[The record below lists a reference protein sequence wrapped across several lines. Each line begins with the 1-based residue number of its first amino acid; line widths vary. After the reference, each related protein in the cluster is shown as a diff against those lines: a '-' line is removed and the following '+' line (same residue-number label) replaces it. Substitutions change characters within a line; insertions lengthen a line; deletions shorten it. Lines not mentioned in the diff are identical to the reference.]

1 MRHYLPYGLD
11 LKFEYR
17 TYKNI
22 GETYRI
28 DLKAEVNFL
37 YKIPKIIRS
46 ISNKKERKYR
56 NFDTFSQWEHY
67 IHEKFNF
74 EKFINQEDCVRYLE
88 KSKRCKENVYNMIGA
103 IVTPIYVVMLTMGIT
118 ILTALN
124 LFYGFIYMSVILV
137 IVLFVLMVM
146 FSRIKRKIYFLKDF
160 IWVLQNEYTNH

>member
-1 MRHYLPYGLD
+1 M
-11 LKFEYR
+11 
-17 TYKNI
+17 
-22 GETYRI
+22 
-28 DLKAEVNFL
+28 
-37 YKIPKIIRS
+37 
-46 ISNKKERKYR
+46 
-56 NFDTFSQWEHY
+56 
-67 IHEKFNF
+67 
-74 EKFINQEDCVRYLE
+74 E